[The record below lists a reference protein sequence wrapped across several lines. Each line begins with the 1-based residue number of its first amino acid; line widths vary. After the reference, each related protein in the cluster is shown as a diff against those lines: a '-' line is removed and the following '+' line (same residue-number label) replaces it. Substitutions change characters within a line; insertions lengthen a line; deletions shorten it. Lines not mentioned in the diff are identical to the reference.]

1 MYKIND
7 IVLYGSNGVCTV
19 VDIAEKNLMGTP
31 KSYYFLRP
39 FVNPMSLIYVPID
52 NSTLVAKMHSI
63 ITKQE
68 ICSLIEKAAQE
79 EPQWIENESERKETF
94 KNAISSGNSCEIFKM
109 IRSLHMHEKQQ
120 KAKGK
125 KLGTVDE
132 RFFKEGERLLNNE
145 FAVALDIKPE
155 EVHGFISQQM
165 HKKAV

>member
-7 IVLYGSNGVCTV
+7 VVLYGSNGVCTV

-39 FVNPMSLIYVPID
+39 FVNPMSLIYVPVS
-52 NSTLVAKMHSI
+52 NSALVAKMHSI

-68 ICSLIEKAAQE
+68 IYSLIDKAMQE

-94 KNAISSGNSCEIFKM
+94 KNAISSGNSFEIFKM
-109 IRSLHMHEKQQ
+109 TRSLYMHEKQQ

-125 KLGTVDE
+125 KLGIVDE
-132 RFFKEGERLLNNE
+132 RFYKEGEKLISNE

-155 EVHGFISQQM
+155 EVHGFIAKQM